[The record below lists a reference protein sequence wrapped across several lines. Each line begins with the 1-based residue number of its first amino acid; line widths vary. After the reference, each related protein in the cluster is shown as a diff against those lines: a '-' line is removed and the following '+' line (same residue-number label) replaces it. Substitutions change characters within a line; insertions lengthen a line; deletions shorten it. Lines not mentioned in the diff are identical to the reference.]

1 METYKNSYS
10 VKEDQVLW
18 ELHEI
23 RHELHEELKSRPLA
37 EFNKGAREFFEQ
49 WKKPYAG
56 RTRTNR
62 GRKHSSQET
71 SLHVKAPFQP

>member
-10 VKEDQVLW
+10 VQEDQVLW

-37 EFNKGAREFFEQ
+37 EFNKGARELFEQ
-49 WKKPYAG
+49 WKKPSTG
-56 RTRTNR
+56 KTRTSR
-62 GRKHSSQET
+62 DGKYRSQET
-71 SLHVKAPFQP
+71 SLHVKAPLSR

>member
-10 VKEDQVLW
+10 VKEDRVLW

-23 RHELHEELKSRPLA
+23 RHELHEELKNRPLA
-37 EFNKGAREFFEQ
+37 EFNKGARELFEQ
-49 WKKPYAG
+49 WKKSSAG
-56 RTRTNR
+56 RTRTSR

-71 SLHVKAPFQP
+71 SFHVKAPFQP

>member
-10 VKEDQVLW
+10 VQEDQVLW

-23 RHELHEELKSRPLA
+23 RHELHEELKNRPLA

-49 WKKPYAG
+49 WKKPSAG
-56 RTRTNR
+56 RAETNR
-62 GRKHSSQET
+62 GRKYSSQET
-71 SLHVKAPFQP
+71 SIHVKAPGRP

>member
-10 VKEDQVLW
+10 VQEDQVLW

-37 EFNKGAREFFEQ
+37 EFNKGARELFEQ
-49 WKKPYAG
+49 WG
-56 RTRTNR
+56 NR
-62 GRKHSSQET
+62 GQVLQSNNSPAMAK
-71 SLHVKAPFQP
+71 V

>member
-10 VKEDQVLW
+10 VQEDQVLW

-23 RHELHEELKSRPLA
+23 RHELHEELKIRPLA

-49 WKKPYAG
+49 WKKPSG
-56 RTRTNR
+56 GNR
-62 GRKHSSQET
+62 GQVLQSNNSPAAAK
-71 SLHVKAPFQP
+71 V

>member
-23 RHELHEELKSRPLA
+23 RHKLHNEQKDIPLA
-37 EFNKGAREFFEQ
+37 ERNRVALELFNS
-49 WKKPYAG
+49 WKKDHLSTKQSG
-56 RTRTNR
+56 I
-62 GRKHSSQET
+62 QED
-71 SLHVKAPFQP
+71 K